1 MITCTNVTPKK
12 QEGILFKDLPVGVFF
27 VTCDSTEALLFKIS
41 CDYAVIVAAELV
53 VDVLKDSFVYRIS
66 SMEIE
71 YSVDYKGGKN
81 E

>member
-12 QEGILFKDLPVGVFF
+12 QEGLLFKTLPVGTFF
-27 VTCDSTEALLFKIS
+27 VTWENTDRLLLKIS
-41 CDYAVIVAAELV
+41 VDYAVVVAGELV
-53 VDVLKDSFVYRIS
+53 VHIASDIFVYRIS